1 MSDFRHLERPRTR
14 PEFFGLATLDTV
26 TCALAG
32 GIVLMILMAA
42 LTDRSAPVKLT
53 PLRAIFE
60 SGAAKDPTPGERG
73 VSEAARTTRDMYNLA
88 VVFLSVP
95 SARDAVA
102 QVSAVGQ
109 SCALAEVEARIMR
122 EAGSHFLSDQPGVS
136 TALGIWAAGNPSGCR
151 RFEVQSP
158 VTTTV
163 PCSVV
168 LVTGGHYDI
177 RRFPNCNVTFVFTTT
192 FTEQGDAV
200 FRFER
205 GY

>member
-1 MSDFRHLERPRTR
+1 MSDFRHLERPRSR

-60 SGAAKDPTPGERG
+60 SGEAKDPTPAERG
-73 VSEAARTTRDMYNLA
+73 VSEAAAAARDMYNLA
-88 VVFLSVP
+88 VVFISAP
-95 SARDAVA
+95 SDIDAVA
-102 QVSAVGQ
+102 QVSAVVQ
-109 SCALAEVEARIMR
+109 TCTLAEVEARIMR
-122 EAGSHFLSDQPGVS
+122 KAGSHFLSDDPGGS

-158 VTTTV
+158 VSTTAS
-163 PCSVV
+163 CSVV
-168 LVTGGHYDI
+168 LVTGGHYDV
-177 RRFPNCNVTFVFTTT
+177 RRFPNCNVTFVFTTA
-192 FTEQGDAV
+192 FTEKGEAV

>member
-1 MSDFRHLERPRTR
+1 MSEFRHLERPRTR

-60 SGAAKDPTPGERG
+60 SGKAKDPTPGERG
-73 VSEAARTTRDMYNLA
+73 ISEAASATRDMYNLA
-88 VVFLSVP
+88 VLFISAP
-95 SARDAVA
+95 SEREAVA
-102 QVSAVGQ
+102 QISAVGQ
-109 SCALAEVEARIMR
+109 TCALAEIEARVMR
-122 EAGSHFLSDQPGVS
+122 EAGSHFLSDDPGDS
-136 TALGIWAAGNPSGCR
+136 TAIGIWAAGNPSGCR

-158 VTTTV
+158 VTETAA
-163 PCSVV
+163 CRVV

-177 RRFPNCNVTFVFTTT
+177 RSFPNCNVTFVFTTV
-192 FTEQGDAV
+192 FTEQGEAV

>member
-1 MSDFRHLERPRTR
+1 MSDFRHLERPRSR

-42 LTDRSAPVKLT
+42 LTDRSAPVQLT

-60 SGAAKDPTPGERG
+60 SGEAKDPTPAERG
-73 VSEAARTTRDMYNLA
+73 VSEAAAAARDMYNLA
-88 VVFLSVP
+88 VVFISAP
-95 SARDAVA
+95 SSRDAVA
-102 QVSAVGQ
+102 LVSARGQ
-109 SCALAEVEARIMR
+109 DCALAEVEARIMR
-122 EAGSHFLSDQPGVS
+122 EAGSHFLSDDPGAS
-136 TALGIWAAGNPSGCR
+136 TALGIWAAGNPVGCQ

-158 VTTTV
+158 VTSTA

-168 LVTGGHYDI
+168 LVTGGHYDV
-177 RRFPNCNVTFVFTTT
+177 RRFPNCNVTFVFTTAL
-192 FTEQGDAV
+192 TEQGDAV